1 MLLHPSVLLFFELV
15 DFRPPAGW
23 TRLAWGFL
31 RQKPLAPAPTVEGG
45 GRAASAAPYA
55 LRNTPL
61 RVRLFRWQQGV
72 RGPAEGCEV
81 WKQLSAQATAR
92 QYSSTLHISLR
103 AAEPPKPL
111 AVQYPFRPMAAHH
124 LEQARHPAAQTAVAL
139 TPTRSLEPPA
149 IIPSPTP
156 QGRLT
161 ADELRR
167 HAALRY
173 TGSAVS
179 HADDGSGLAAL
190 RRFGREPDAP
200 CKVPNTQAH
209 AHHKLI
215 YGLDWG
221 PAAEEDSSAGTPATD
236 GAATV
241 GARLMSVSGD
251 GTAKVWLLT
260 SQDGESAGGLALE
273 ATLHHPTFVYSGR
286 FQPHATAAT
295 GPARRGGGRR
305 EAGGGGGPRAVL
317 LLTGAADGGIR
328 LWDGRTGVLVGS
340 AVGHGSRVNAV
351 VWSADGGGCYS
362 ADALGAIKFW
372 EADWRG
378 AGGGG
383 GLKCIQTLKKE
394 GGAAVDSLSLHPS
407 KRRLLV
413 QLRSGALIGLDTRTY
428 HFSTRYVGHSTG
440 EYHVR
445 AGYSPDGRLVFSGD
459 AKGGLHVWVEETG
472 AVLLEGRAIGLLG
485 PLLQVAWSP
494 VEHLVACAAFGP
506 GNALITLAHDSRREN
521 SSG

>member
-1 MLLHPSVLLFFELV
+1 
-15 DFRPPAGW
+15 
-23 TRLAWGFL
+23 
-31 RQKPLAPAPTVEGG
+31 
-45 GRAASAAPYA
+45 
-55 LRNTPL
+55 
-61 RVRLFRWQQGV
+61 
-72 RGPAEGCEV
+72 
-81 WKQLSAQATAR
+81 
-92 QYSSTLHISLR
+92 
-103 AAEPPKPL
+103 
-111 AVQYPFRPMAAHH
+111 
-124 LEQARHPAAQTAVAL
+124 
-139 TPTRSLEPPA
+139 
-149 IIPSPTP
+149 
-156 QGRLT
+156 
-161 ADELRR
+161 
-167 HAALRY
+167 
-173 TGSAVS
+173 
-179 HADDGSGLAAL
+179 
-190 RRFGREPDAP
+190 
-200 CKVPNTQAH
+200 
-209 AHHKLI
+209 
-215 YGLDWG
+215 
-221 PAAEEDSSAGTPATD
+221 
-236 GAATV
+236 
-241 GARLMSVSGD
+241 MSVSGD

-260 SQDGESAGGLALE
+260 SQDGESAGGLALG

>member
-1 MLLHPSVLLFFELV
+1 MTTASPPQPQVSHSITSAGTLSVA
-15 DFRPPAGW
+15 RS
-23 TRLAWGFL
+23 
-31 RQKPLAPAPTVEGG
+31 
-45 GRAASAAPYA
+45 AASLLQPHSEH
-55 LRNTPL
+55 
-61 RVRLFRWQQGV
+61 GV
-72 RGPAEGCEV
+72 E
-81 WKQLSAQATAR
+81 
-92 QYSSTLHISLR
+92 
-103 AAEPPKPL
+103 
-111 AVQYPFRPMAAHH
+111 
-124 LEQARHPAAQTAVAL
+124 
-139 TPTRSLEPPA
+139 PTRSG
-149 IIPSPTP
+149 
-156 QGRLT
+156 QGGYSIVFDDVEHCST
-161 ADELRR
+161 TS

-200 CKVPNTQAH
+200 CKVPNTQVH
-209 AHHKLI
+209 ALTA
-215 YGLDWG
+215 G
-221 PAAEEDSSAGTPATD
+221 AAGASAVAFSAD
-236 GAATV
+236 GALLAAALADPS
-241 GARLMSVSGD
+241 GRARLAVYHAASG
-251 GTAKVWLLT
+251 ALL
-260 SQDGESAGGLALE
+260 
-273 ATLHHPTFVYSGR
+273 R
-286 FQPHATAAT
+286 R
-295 GPARRGGGRR
+295 PADVCLGRR
-305 EAGGGGGPRAVL
+305 HGE
-317 LLTGAADGGIR
+317 DGGIR